1 MAFCK
6 TACRAFRQSTS
17 ELTSQRLNQIL
28 IDMAFFKF
36 RKGGDDN
43 VRAAV
48 PLESVDAMR
57 RRAMHRLIGAVVLV
71 VAGVIGFP
79 MLFDNQPR
87 PIAVDIPIEIPDKT
101 KSRPIVLPAPAVVAA
116 APAPATAPIA
126 PPVVASK
133 EPTADS
139 KPGEKA
145 LEKAVEKAVLAPA
158 KKSSEPAKPANT
170 PAPKPAIQPATQ
182 PDTIADAAKAK
193 ALLEGKATA
202 LPEAAAPSAEGRFV
216 VQVGAFADAAKAKEA
231 RTRLERAGLKTYT
244 QVVETKDGPRTRVRV
259 GPFSDKAQAEIS
271 ASKIKTLDLPA
282 SILVL

>member
-1 MAFCK
+1 
-6 TACRAFRQSTS
+6 
-17 ELTSQRLNQIL
+17 
-28 IDMAFFKF
+28 MAFFKF

-101 KSRPIVLPAPAVVAA
+101 KSRPIVLPAAAPTPEAPAVVAA

-231 RTRLERAGLKTYT
+231 RTKLERAGLKTYT

>member
-1 MAFCK
+1 
-6 TACRAFRQSTS
+6 
-17 ELTSQRLNQIL
+17 
-28 IDMAFFKF
+28 MAFFKF

-101 KSRPIVLPAPAVVAA
+101 KSRPIVLPAAAPTSEAPAVVAA

-133 EPTADS
+133 EATVDS

-158 KKSSEPAKPANT
+158 KKSSDPARPANT
-170 PAPKPAIQPATQ
+170 SAPKSATQVAAQPAIQPDAT
-182 PDTIADAAKAK
+182 AEAAKAK
-193 ALLEGKATA
+193 ALLEGRATA
-202 LPEAAAPSAEGRFV
+202 LPEAAAPSSEGRFV

-259 GPFSDKAQAEIS
+259 GPFSDKAQAEMS